1 MMFCTHKLII
11 WKRRVDTV
19 EIFTFQE
26 KGSCSMV
33 ENVCCKVKITLVLMN
48 CVQNCN
54 NYLL

>member
-1 MMFCTHKLII
+1 MEKAGRYCRDFP
-11 WKRRVDTV
+11 
-19 EIFTFQE
+19 FQE